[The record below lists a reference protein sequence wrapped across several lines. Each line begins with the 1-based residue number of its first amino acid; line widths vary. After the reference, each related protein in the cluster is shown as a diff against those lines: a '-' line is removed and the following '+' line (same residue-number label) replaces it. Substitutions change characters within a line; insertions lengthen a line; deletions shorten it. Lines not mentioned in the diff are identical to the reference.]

1 MVKLKNS
8 ILVNQR
14 LYAVFQYM
22 MNQPMAMDAAYKM
35 KRYADKLDQ
44 KQKDHIEF
52 MNSLVKECGELD
64 ETGNP
69 IFEFEGEGEERKAVG
84 YKLKDPE
91 VFEKNMKEYLDS
103 EFELEIKP
111 LFAVELKDVKISPND
126 LVVMEP
132 FIADFGN
139 L

>member
-1 MVKLKNS
+1 MS
-8 ILVNQR
+8 
-14 LYAVFQYM
+14 
-22 MNQPMAMDAAYKM
+22 MDAAYKM
-35 KRYADKLDQ
+35 KKYADKLDQ
-44 KQKDHIEF
+44 KQKDHVTF
-52 MNSLVKECGELD
+52 MNGLLKECGELD
-64 ETGNP
+64 ESGNP
-69 IFEFEGEGEERKAVG
+69 VFEFDGEGEERKAVG
-84 YKLKDPE
+84 YKLKDSE
-91 VFEKNMKEYLDS
+91 AFEKSMKEYLDS